1 MSIVNRQAFWG
12 CLNFVLMHQV
22 SNDFEG
28 LSILGGAARAIV
40 ELKGRRIDR
49 PSSIQ
54 AHIPV
59 SGMYPTLVQV
69 FAVLE

>member
-1 MSIVNRQAFWG
+1 
-12 CLNFVLMHQV
+12 MHQV

-28 LSILGGAARAIV
+28 LSILGGAARPIV

-49 PSSIQ
+49 PSSSH
-54 AHIPV
+54 AHIPA
-59 SGMYPTLVQV
+59 SGVYPPPAQV

>member
-1 MSIVNRQAFWG
+1 
-12 CLNFVLMHQV
+12 MHQV